1 MKKVFF
7 YLSLLFFGN
16 CDIFSQVIS
25 RPVQGLTPDELD
37 KSNIVPQFATDPNQ
51 KVMACAGN
59 AANDNWANAQSL
71 AVNGGSVAGTTCG
84 TFEAGETS
92 ACNTAGKPTV
102 WYSFVATATTL
113 YVKIDYV
120 SGACYFGSAVYGG
133 NSLPTVNCGDNGP
146 ISCQS
151 SSGGPA
157 TQIYQ
162 LTNLIVGQTYYVQVT
177 YPSGGICGSNGT
189 FNIGVTTANPGGAI
203 SNPPPLTSCSSPG
216 PGCWFNS
223 PPTVSQ
229 VTTACTSY
237 PLTGA
242 GYNANSVWETVV
254 QFTSSASWSNFSWQ
268 AIITSNCA
276 LGNVVWF
283 NWTLYDC
290 NCNQITCGDIN
301 TLTGNGLACATCYR
315 IRYQMELANC
325 SSFTTIWPYQNVP
338 ASPTPC
344 TVLPIDLL
352 YFTANSNP
360 LTKKVNIEWESLA
373 EHNLKEYKIYR
384 SDDGVNFNLLTS
396 VKPKD
401 NVAAGANR
409 KYNYEDNC
417 CTSQETRYYKL
428 EAIDNN
434 GTTSFEKTIAVT
446 FKGNK
451 ELIKFAPNPAK
462 DNFVITFGDGAKD
475 VDTQILIMNSVG
487 QVVKKENFISG
498 SFKQMDIYE
507 LPTGIYFINVIT
519 ESSREVLNYKLI
531 KE

>member
-1 MKKVFF
+1 MKKVLFLF
-7 YLSLLFFGN
+7 VLLSFSN

-25 RPVQGLTPDELD
+25 HPIQGLSPTDKE
-37 KSNIVPQFATDPNQ
+37 KSNIIPQLATDPNQ

-71 AVNGGSVAGTTCG
+71 AVNGGSVTGTTCG
-84 TFEAGETS
+84 SFQAGETA
-92 ACNTAGKPTV
+92 ACNTAGDPTV
-102 WYSFVATATTL
+102 WYKFVATATTL

-120 SGACYFGSAVYGG
+120 SGLCNFGSAIYAN
-133 NSLPTVNCGDNGP
+133 NSLPTVGCGDSGP

-151 SSGGPA
+151 SSGGPL

-162 LTNLIVGQTYYVQVT
+162 LTNLTIGNTYYVQIS
-177 YPSGGICGSNGT
+177 YPVSSFGCGTNGT

-268 AIITSNCA
+268 AIITSNCG

-344 TVLPIDLL
+344 NPLPIDLL
-352 YFTANSNP
+352 YFTAASDP
-360 LTKKVNIEWESLA
+360 LTKKVNVEWESLA
-373 EHNLKEYKIYR
+373 EHNLKEYRVYR
-384 SDDGVNFNLLTS
+384 SDDGINFNLLTS
-396 VKPKD
+396 VPPK
-401 NVAAGANR
+401 AGAESK
-409 KYNYEDNC
+409 KYNYEDAC
-417 CTSQETRYYKL
+417 CNTQETRYYKL
-428 EAIDNN
+428 KAIDKN

-446 FKGNK
+446 IKGNK

-462 DNFVITFGDGAKD
+462 ENFVITFGDGAKN

-487 QVVKKENFISG
+487 QAVKKENFISG
-498 SFKQMDIYE
+498 NFK
-507 LPTGIYFINVIT
+507 
-519 ESSREVLNYKLI
+519 
-531 KE
+531 